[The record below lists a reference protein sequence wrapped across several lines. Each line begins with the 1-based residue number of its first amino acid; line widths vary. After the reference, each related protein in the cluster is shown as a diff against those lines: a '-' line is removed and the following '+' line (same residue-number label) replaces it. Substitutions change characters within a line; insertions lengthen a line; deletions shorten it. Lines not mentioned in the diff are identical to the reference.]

1 MYRLKSPPNLN
12 DLLDEYEDLPG
23 HNVCDKSNYESR
35 NQLDVSFINPE
46 VYLSLVWHSGN
57 LGIAYYD
64 ASSHQIYVMAD
75 VPENSEFVLLKQII
89 REIQPRVILLS
100 SVHDSGLLACLK
112 KEISDKNP
120 MNERTNTSKLEFMP
134 NSDFN
139 YEVSKHRILCTQLP
153 SVPKHFS
160 DEEKKLY
167 FASLLGLDNT
177 RMVRSLGGLLKYLDK
192 MRVGVE
198 LEDVAIQVP
207 ILGFQVFTLESQVQV
222 DMRTY
227 LALNIF
233 STELHPSGYR
243 FGTTS
248 SKEGLSLFGI
258 LNRCKSSIGSK
269 MLRQWFLRPLRNASV
284 LRQRYSAVSFF
295 LKPTNVETMSC
306 IQGCL
311 KHIKYLPR
319 ILSKMSA
326 AQATIGDWIA
336 LSKTL
341 YHAVYIGEICRTLTK
356 DVDIFRKIGMAFT
369 DELHRCYNLL
379 CKTIDFE
386 ASKQNNRFVVQANVD
401 AALDAKKHTF
411 NGLPD
416 LMSRVAREEL
426 NSLSHDIKA
435 CVVSYLPQIGYLLV
449 IDMPEGKTEQDDHTI
464 SGLEFKFA
472 SDNQLFYK
480 SPRTLE
486 LDRMLGD
493 TQLEILDME
502 VAIMHHLQD
511 TILEKTQLMLDVM
524 ELASE
529 LDCLMALATCASEF
543 GFVCPTLIEEAVL
556 DIKKGRH
563 PLQELCCS
571 PYVPNH
577 TNMGGQH
584 TKMKLLT
591 GPNACGKSVYL
602 KQVGLIV
609 FMAHIGSF
617 VPAEKARIGPVDKI
631 FTCIKTVESV
641 SGGLSAF
648 MQENVQVSEALR
660 LATCNSLVLLD
671 EFGKGTEATDG
682 IALLTAVI
690 KFWIAKGSDCPLL
703 LVSTHFHSIIQQQLL
718 PPSTQLQFLTFDTV
732 MNGEELV
739 FLYQMKEGHTSSSYA
754 FNIALNVG
762 LPQAIVKRAKQ
773 VSDLLLQNKPIPR
786 LKDASSDLQNERYE
800 KIVSAFLKLDLDT
813 DDLQA
818 FLKGYVLPLCSD
830 PQQKPQTVIPSNIMQ
845 PAPEVVN
852 MNQNCINAL
861 SQISKGSKVCDREIS
876 LGNQQRSK
884 ETSNEP
890 VMNRDDDHK
899 VKHYAANK
907 DKQNSFS
914 RDQGLQ
920 KEQESK
926 STESLRSS
934 NCRTRDVTKNQS
946 IDMNTSFWKNL
957 SGTLKE
963 QFIRTPLV
971 DKSGRKNGQPMSNK
985 SNICVSKEC
994 TPGQT
999 TVLDTTRHKPSEDSI
1014 YVSESNK
1021 PEKRKADMR
1030 QLFTSVTKQTKALIT
1045 SSPVVNRPDPGSKQP
1060 SEMTIAQTGTTT
1072 MRPGREN
1079 ISSSSISPASES
1091 YSEAHARS
1099 CTTHITSTDS
1109 QQEPPTQ
1116 QQ

>member
-1 MYRLKSPPNLN
+1 
-12 DLLDEYEDLPG
+12 
-23 HNVCDKSNYESR
+23 
-35 NQLDVSFINPE
+35 
-46 VYLSLVWHSGN
+46 
-57 LGIAYYD
+57 YD
-64 ASSHQIYVMAD
+64 
-75 VPENSEFVLLKQII
+75 
-89 REIQPRVILLS
+89 
-100 SVHDSGLLACLK
+100 
-112 KEISDKNP
+112 
-120 MNERTNTSKLEFMP
+120 
-134 NSDFN
+134 
-139 YEVSKHRILCTQLP
+139 VSKHRIVCTQLP

-160 DEEKKLY
+160 DEERKLY

-177 RMVRSLGGLLKYLDK
+177 CMVRSLGGLLKYLDK

-207 ILGFQVFTLESQVQV
+207 VLGFQVFTLENQVYV

-233 STELHPSGYR
+233 STELHPSVYKYGA
-243 FGTTS
+243 TS

-284 LRQRYSAVSFF
+284 LRQRYNAVSFF
-295 LKPTNVETMSC
+295 LKPSNMETMSC

-311 KHIKYLPR
+311 KHIKYIPR

-326 AQATIGDWIA
+326 AQATIGDWTA

-356 DVDIFRKIGMAFT
+356 DVDIFRKIGIAFT
-369 DELHRCYNLL
+369 DELQRCYNLL

-401 AALDAKKHTF
+401 AALDAKKHTY

-426 NSLSHDIKA
+426 NSLSDDIKA

-464 SGLEFKFA
+464 EGLEFKFA

-486 LDRMLGD
+486 LDRILGD

-511 TILEKTQLMLDVM
+511 IILEKTQLMLDVM

-529 LDCLMALATCASEF
+529 LDCLMALATCANEF
-543 GFVCPTLIEEAVL
+543 GYVFPTLIEETVL
-556 DIKKGRH
+556 DIKNGRH

-617 VPAEKARIGPVDKI
+617 VPAEEARIGPVDKI
-631 FTCIKTVESV
+631 FTCIKSVESV

-660 LATCNSLVLLD
+660 LATSNSLILLD

-690 KFWIAKGSDCPLL
+690 KFWITQGSDCPLV

-754 FNIALNVG
+754 FNIALQVG
-762 LPQAIVKRAKQ
+762 LPPAIVKRGKE

-786 LKDASSDLQNERYE
+786 LRDVSADLQYERCE
-800 KIVSAFLKLDLDT
+800 KIVNAFLKLDLDK
-813 DDLQA
+813 DDLQG
-818 FLKGYVLPLCSD
+818 FLKGYVLPLSAE
-830 PQQKPQTVIPSNIMQ
+830 PQENPQTVTHSD
-845 PAPEVVN
+845 VVKHISEIVTTN
-852 MNQNCINAL
+852 
-861 SQISKGSKVCDREIS
+861 QISTDSLLLQTHKGSKVCNHEIS
-876 LGNQQRSK
+876 QQENQMRAK
-884 ETSNEP
+884 EMSCQPSVHTGADPTLKRTTVNKVTENSLSGEQSLQT
-890 VMNRDDDHK
+890 NREGE
-899 VKHYAANK
+899 
-907 DKQNSFS
+907 NSRLACQTLDNNRNQS
-914 RDQGLQ
+914 RDMD
-920 KEQESK
+920 S
-926 STESLRSS
+926 
-934 NCRTRDVTKNQS
+934 
-946 IDMNTSFWKNL
+946 SFWKNMPGAL
-957 SGTLKE
+957 SE

-971 DKSGRKNGQPMSNK
+971 DKSGRKNTEAILNMSK
-985 SNICVSKEC
+985 DATTSHTGVLDRQKQSQDVICVSETKN
-994 TPGQT
+994 
-999 TVLDTTRHKPSEDSI
+999 S
-1014 YVSESNK
+1014 
-1021 PEKRKADMR
+1021 EKRKADMK
-1030 QLFTSVTKQTKALIT
+1030 QFFTGVPKQTKPLLRP
-1045 SSPVVNRPDPGSKQP
+1045 SHGLNPVSECKQP
-1060 SEMTIAQTGTTT
+1060 RVMMSAYPGATARQ
-1072 MRPGREN
+1072 GREPV
-1079 ISSSSISPASES
+1079 SSSSGSPPASDTYLEGQG
-1091 YSEAHARS
+1091 RS
-1099 CTTHITSTDS
+1099 CTTHISSTDS
-1109 QQEPPTQ
+1109 QQQ
-1116 QQ
+1116 K